1 MHNEKLEWPI
11 RKSTKVECKKKCVF
25 LKILYFYPL
34 IHFYLFILISN
45 IQDENSV

>member
-1 MHNEKLEWPI
+1 MRSLNGLYEKVLKLNVK
-11 RKSTKVECKKKCVF
+11 KSAFFK
-25 LKILYFYPL
+25 KILYFYPL